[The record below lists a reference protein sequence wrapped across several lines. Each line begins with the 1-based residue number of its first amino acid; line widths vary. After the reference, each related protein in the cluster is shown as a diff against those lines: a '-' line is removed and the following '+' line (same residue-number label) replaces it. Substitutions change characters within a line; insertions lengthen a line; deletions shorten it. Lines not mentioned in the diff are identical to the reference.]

1 MERILLLAESG
12 RMRCVVFFFK
22 YICSKKVLS
31 ITDLQLNI
39 KDRNDNTNEE
49 IYISVSQYKT
59 KVIFIQ

>member
-12 RMRCVVFFFK
+12 RMRYVFFFK